1 MENILIIFC
10 ILLICALAA
19 MIFIMRNMMS
29 KIGKPGNND
38 NEQEELRRRESEK
51 RQIEQLEKLLARQEE
66 AARAQTDLLNK
77 QYETRLEAM
86 QTRQE
91 QQLEAIQLRH
101 EQQLNSLK
109 AEYEQRRQAEEQKSR
124 RELETLRQES
134 ANQFQALAAS
144 IMKTQT
150 EGLKQQ
156 NMEQLEAILRPLS
169 ENIDGFR
176 KAVNDTYV
184 QENASRKSLTDQID
198 RLMKLNESIGSEAR
212 NLTSALKGNSKV
224 QGDWGEMILETM
236 LQNAGLEKGIHY
248 VTQLTH
254 DDDGSV
260 LKDDEGKR
268 QRPDV
273 VVNMPD
279 SRRLIIDS
287 KVSLTAFTEY
297 CAEENP
303 ERRKQLVKEHLAS
316 VKRHIDE
323 LAAKKYQN
331 SITGSADHVMMFIP
345 NEGAYI
351 AAVQEDTDLWQY
363 AYTRHVALVSPTHLF
378 SSMRIVSQLWVQD
391 KQNRNTLEIARKGG
405 ALYDKVMLYMESMQE
420 LGNALEKARTS
431 YDTALTRLATGRGNV
446 AKLSSDLQKLGAK
459 ATKVMPPAIAG
470 LMDADTSE
478 NDSDKALLT
487 E

>member
-1 MENILIIFC
+1 MMENILVIFC
-10 ILLICALAA
+10 ILLLCALAV
-19 MIFIMRNMMS
+19 MIFILRSLMK
-29 KIGKPGNND
+29 KIGKNSENSG
-38 NEQEELRRRESEK
+38 EQEEIRRRESEK
-51 RQIEQLEKLLARQEE
+51 RQIEQLEKLLSRQEDT
-66 AARAQTDLLNK
+66 ARAQTDLLNK
-77 QYETRLEAM
+77 QYETRIEAI

-134 ANQFQALAAS
+134 ANQFQALAAN
-144 IMKTQT
+144 IMKAQT

-212 NLTSALKGNSKV
+212 NLTYALKGNSKV
-224 QGDWGEMILETM
+224 QGDWGEMVLETM

-248 VTQLTH
+248 VTQPTH

-260 LKDDEGKR
+260 LTNDDGRR

-273 VVNMPD
+273 VINMPD

-297 CAEENP
+297 CAEDNP
-303 ERRKQLVKEHLAS
+303 GRRKQLAREHIAS

-323 LAAKKYQN
+323 LAAKKYQD
-331 SITGSADHVMMFIP
+331 SISGSADHVMMFIP

-363 AYTRHVALVSPTHLF
+363 AYSRHVALVSPTHLF
-378 SSMRIVSQLWVQD
+378 SAMRIVSQLWVQD

-405 ALYDKVMLYMESMQE
+405 ALYDKVMLYMESMLE
-420 LGNALEKARTS
+420 LGNALDKARSS

-446 AKLSSDLQKLGAK
+446 ARLSSDLQKLGAK
-459 ATKVMPPAIAG
+459 ATKAMPSAIAG
-470 LMDADTSE
+470 LMETDNE
-478 NDSDKALLT
+478 SDKAGETLP